1 MDYLD
6 SAGIASHGVVP
17 ERGNKSA
24 LNIAAG
30 TLIPGAKRVFT
41 VSVSVAG
48 AVGTVND
55 CATVG
60 AAAAGNQ
67 IGVIPAAIGIYQFD
81 FPLGVALVVVPG
93 AAQVV
98 AVSYS

>member
-1 MDYLD
+1 MDYLAPD
-6 SAGIASHGVVP
+6 QTISHGSVP

-24 LNIAAG
+24 LNIAAA
-30 TLIPGAKRVFT
+30 TLIPNAKRIFT

-60 AAAAGNQ
+60 AAAASNQ
-67 IGVIPAAIGIYQFD
+67 IGVIPAAIGIYSFD
-81 FPLGVALVVVPG
+81 FPIGVALVIVPG
-93 AAQVV
+93 AAQVA